1 MSREERQSAMWDLRK
16 KNRNRIFRMIYDRRE
31 VSRQDLSNTLALSLP
46 TINQNLKE
54 LCTEGLIEFRGT
66 FGSTG
71 GRRPMVIALAHK
83 SFISVGVEITAT
95 MMRFVAVDLLGEQ
108 IGAARTNRR
117 FTDSPDYYACFAS
130 SLESFLNKNR
140 IDRKRII
147 GVGISLPGIVSV
159 DSTVLEM
166 APALGVTEFPLSRF
180 IDAIPYKCLFDND
193 ASAGGFAEQFGKTGH
208 KTMAYLSL
216 EKGVGGAIFI
226 NGEPYEGVNRRG
238 AEFGHMC
245 LHTHD
250 GRPCSCGKSGCLESH
265 CSIDR
270 LTTDYDI
277 ALETFFEEMENGNET
292 YAARFDEYLTDLAIG
307 IANINM
313 IVDCEIIIGG
323 QISQHLPPYMERLRA
338 KVKEHSLPQFNEKA
352 LQLSSLRTLTSCT
365 GAALRWVQKV
375 IDET

>member
-54 LCTEGLIEFRGT
+54 LCAEGLVEYRGT

-117 FTDSPDYYACFAS
+117 FTDTPDYYACFAS
-130 SLESFLNKNR
+130 NLESFLTKNHIERSR
-140 IDRKRII
+140 IT

-166 APALGVTEFPLSRF
+166 APTLGISQLPLTRF
-180 IDAIPYKCLFDND
+180 SDAIPYKCLFDND
-193 ASAGGFAEQFGKTGH
+193 ASAGGFAEQFGKNGH

-226 NGEPYEGVNRRG
+226 KGEPYEGVNRRG

-245 LHTHD
+245 LHTR
-250 GRPCSCGKSGCLESH
+250 GGLTCSCGNQGCLEAH
-265 CSIDR
+265 CSTDR
-270 LTTDYDI
+270 LTADYDI
-277 ALETFFEEMENGNET
+277 SLETFFEEMENGNEA
-292 YAARFDEYLTDLAIG
+292 YAVRFEEYLTDLASG
-307 IANINM
+307 IANISM
-313 IVDCEIIIGG
+313 VVDCEIIIGG
-323 QISQHLPPYMERLRA
+323 YLSQYLPPYMDRLRE
-338 KVKEHSLPQFNEKA
+338 KIKLRSLPQFNGKA
-352 LQLSSLRTLTSCT
+352 VQLSHLRTLTSCT